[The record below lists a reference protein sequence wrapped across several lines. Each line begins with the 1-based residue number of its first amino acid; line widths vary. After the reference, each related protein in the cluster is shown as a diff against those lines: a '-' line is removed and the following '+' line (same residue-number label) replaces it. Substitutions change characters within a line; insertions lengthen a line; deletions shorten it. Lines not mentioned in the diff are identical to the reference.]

1 MARTIDPVKCKF
13 GGYVDPELQK
23 ATTEKHKYTSNAK
36 FSKGLERALENLVLE
51 PNEFYAQKKHLF
63 VTEYIRADVLLPRL

>member
-23 ATTEKHKYTSNAK
+23 ATTEKHKYTSK
-36 FSKGLERALENLVLE
+36 VFKRVRKG
-51 PNEFYAQKKHLF
+51 
-63 VTEYIRADVLLPRL
+63 I